1 MAGADMPCTGPVVF
15 FRRDYAFRTLN
26 GTMAVIAAI
35 LSGALL
41 GAVAVYAWKTG
52 EGVLV
57 HVVAAVF
64 ASGALV
70 FCGLGL
76 GAMWSWIGNRRI
88 HVEINGDGIICGDRF
103 WQWDRVHCF
112 VGRRYNH
119 GVCLEF
125 TLSRGV
131 VLGGGDLPTTPLL
144 TDKEYVELARTVDQ
158 FTSARFPHV
167 VVAIEPKDATAD
179 P

>member
-1 MAGADMPCTGPVVF
+1 MPCTGPVVF

-26 GTMAVIAAI
+26 GTMAVIAALLASA
-35 LSGALL
+35 LS

-64 ASGALV
+64 ASGALI

-76 GAMWSWIGNRRI
+76 WATWSWIGNRRV
-88 HVEINGDGIICGDRF
+88 HVEINGDGIICGDRI
-103 WQWDRVHCF
+103 WPWDRVHRF
-112 VGRRYNH
+112 VGRRYSN
-119 GVCLEF
+119 GICLEF

-131 VLGGGDLPTTPLL
+131 VLGGGHLPTTPLL
-144 TDKEYVELARTVDQ
+144 TDKEYVELARTLDQ
-158 FTSARFPHV
+158 CISARFPHV
-167 VVAIEPKDATAD
+167 VVAMEPEDATAD